1 MQLEFFKGAIN
12 RDWKPQFLNQLW
24 KSWPDCQRKMQS
36 AIIQSCAVVL
46 WSITG
51 NLIQGFASSGQL
63 FSISVSVLNGSFLLS
78 ISYILVLLF
87 PNRSSVESKFNESRE
102 LLCQHN
108 VCSFSYMKAV
118 ITMFSVCPQ
127 CSSNT
132 LSSFQRQERGKE
144 KKKSNDYFWAGCL
157 SFLMVEKSDTKMQNR
172 LWNIPQQQFWV
183 EMYDATAQES
193 SKQLLNP
200 HGKQAL
206 DFWKGRFA

>member
-63 FSISVSVLNGSFLLS
+63 FSISVSVQNGSFLLS
-78 ISYILVLLF
+78 ISYILVQLF
-87 PNRSSVESKFNESRE
+87 PNHSAVESKFNESRE

-108 VCSFSYMKAV
+108 ICSFSYMKAV
-118 ITMFSVCPQ
+118 ITTLSVCPQ
-127 CSSNT
+127 CSSDT
-132 LSSFQRQERGKE
+132 LSSFQRQERR
-144 KKKSNDYFWAGCL
+144 KKNQQKKRLFL
-157 SFLMVEKSDTKMQNR
+157 SWMLVIFDGGEVRYQKIEETLKHSSTTFLGRNGWCYCTRV
-172 LWNIPQQQFWV
+172 
-183 EMYDATAQES
+183 
-193 SKQLLNP
+193 
-200 HGKQAL
+200 KQA
-206 DFWKGRFA
+206 AS